1 MKNFN
6 VTSMLVMLMFM
17 CITSMQAQS
26 ITPSKKYI
34 TKELNNVSN
43 FSSIRVLGSP
53 DVEYRQSSDSKT
65 TVSIYGSD
73 NLVDLLE
80 VSTVNGVLQVNIKKG
95 VKILSGERRL
105 KVIASSP
112 SLDDVD
118 IKGSADVYLKG
129 TLKGADLNL
138 NITGSGDIEAENLQ
152 YTNLSAFI
160 KGSGDIDVKNVKA
173 TTVKTIVS
181 GSGDVKMKGSTQTAM
196 LTVNGSGDISA
207 DKLTATNVV
216 ATVSGSGDISCYA
229 SKQLDAKASGSGDI
243 EYKGIPSYGWGARC
257 RRICTWGY
265 FKDLRSG
272 KKFYVFNSHTD
283 HEATEARRQ
292 SSFMLLEQ
300 VRKIA
305 KGRPTFCTGDFNATP
320 DEEPVQLLLKDS
332 LLLDSYKCTL
342 TPPKGPSGSFY
353 AYDKTGKTAKRID
366 FIFVTPKIKIL
377 SYHTIDDDIKYNK
390 YSSDHFPVMVEALL
404 K

>member
-138 NITGSGDIEAENLQ
+138 NITGSGDIE
-152 YTNLSAFI
+152 
-160 KGSGDIDVKNVKA
+160 VKNVKA

-243 EYKGIPSYGWGARC
+243 EYKGSPSIVNKQGK
-257 RRICTWGY
+257 
-265 FKDLRSG
+265 KDSISG
-272 KKFYVFNSHTD
+272 K
-283 HEATEARRQ
+283 
-292 SSFMLLEQ
+292 
-300 VRKIA
+300 
-305 KGRPTFCTGDFNATP
+305 
-320 DEEPVQLLLKDS
+320 
-332 LLLDSYKCTL
+332 
-342 TPPKGPSGSFY
+342 
-353 AYDKTGKTAKRID
+353 
-366 FIFVTPKIKIL
+366 
-377 SYHTIDDDIKYNK
+377 
-390 YSSDHFPVMVEALL
+390 
-404 K
+404 

>member
-118 IKGSADVYLKG
+118 IVIFLYPSLSGFWKLILEYTHISPSFARIG
-129 TLKGADLNL
+129 
-138 NITGSGDIEAENLQ
+138 NICS
-152 YTNLSAFI
+152 Y
-160 KGSGDIDVKNVKA
+160 
-173 TTVKTIVS
+173 VS
-181 GSGDVKMKGSTQTAM
+181 
-196 LTVNGSGDISA
+196 
-207 DKLTATNVV
+207 
-216 ATVSGSGDISCYA
+216 
-229 SKQLDAKASGSGDI
+229 
-243 EYKGIPSYGWGARC
+243 R
-257 RRICTWGY
+257 
-265 FKDLRSG
+265 
-272 KKFYVFNSHTD
+272 
-283 HEATEARRQ
+283 
-292 SSFMLLEQ
+292 
-300 VRKIA
+300 
-305 KGRPTFCTGDFNATP
+305 
-320 DEEPVQLLLKDS
+320 
-332 LLLDSYKCTL
+332 
-342 TPPKGPSGSFY
+342 
-353 AYDKTGKTAKRID
+353 
-366 FIFVTPKIKIL
+366 
-377 SYHTIDDDIKYNK
+377 
-390 YSSDHFPVMVEALL
+390 
-404 K
+404 

>member
-1 MKNFN
+1 MKSFN
-6 VTSMLVMLMFM
+6 VTSMLVVLMFL
-17 CITSMQAQS
+17 CFTGIQAQTV
-26 ITPSKKYI
+26 TPSKKYI

-118 IKGSADVYLKG
+118 IKGS
-129 TLKGADLNL
+129 DLNL

-152 YTNLSAFI
+152 YTNLSAFV
-160 KGSGDIDVKNVKA
+160 KGSGDINVKNVKA

-181 GSGDVKMKGSTQTAM
+181 GSGDVEMKGSTQMAM

-229 SKQLDAKASGSGDI
+229 SKQLDAKANGSGDI
-243 EYKGIPSYGWGARC
+243 EYKGNPSIVNKQGK
-257 RRICTWGY
+257 
-265 FKDLRSG
+265 KDSISG
-272 KKFYVFNSHTD
+272 K
-283 HEATEARRQ
+283 
-292 SSFMLLEQ
+292 
-300 VRKIA
+300 
-305 KGRPTFCTGDFNATP
+305 
-320 DEEPVQLLLKDS
+320 
-332 LLLDSYKCTL
+332 
-342 TPPKGPSGSFY
+342 
-353 AYDKTGKTAKRID
+353 
-366 FIFVTPKIKIL
+366 
-377 SYHTIDDDIKYNK
+377 
-390 YSSDHFPVMVEALL
+390 
-404 K
+404 

>member
-138 NITGSGDIEAENLQ
+138 NINTD
-152 YTNLSAFI
+152 
-160 KGSGDIDVKNVKA
+160 
-173 TTVKTIVS
+173 
-181 GSGDVKMKGSTQTAM
+181 
-196 LTVNGSGDISA
+196 
-207 DKLTATNVV
+207 
-216 ATVSGSGDISCYA
+216 
-229 SKQLDAKASGSGDI
+229 
-243 EYKGIPSYGWGARC
+243 EYKKMVKSDIGSIIYS
-257 RRICTWGY
+257 
-265 FKDLRSG
+265 KSG
-272 KKFYVFNSHTD
+272 
-283 HEATEARRQ
+283 TE
-292 SSFMLLEQ
+292 
-300 VRKIA
+300 I
-305 KGRPTFCTGDFNATP
+305 
-320 DEEPVQLLLKDS
+320 PVQLSSGKYVLKYIHPASGKIEIINKS
-332 LLLDSYKCTL
+332 LKINSLYNLKV
-342 TPPKGPSGSFY
+342 P
-353 AYDKTGKTAKRID
+353 DKKEGIYWFHK
-366 FIFVTPKIKIL
+366 L
-377 SYHTIDDDIKYNK
+377 
-390 YSSDHFPVMVEALL
+390 
-404 K
+404 